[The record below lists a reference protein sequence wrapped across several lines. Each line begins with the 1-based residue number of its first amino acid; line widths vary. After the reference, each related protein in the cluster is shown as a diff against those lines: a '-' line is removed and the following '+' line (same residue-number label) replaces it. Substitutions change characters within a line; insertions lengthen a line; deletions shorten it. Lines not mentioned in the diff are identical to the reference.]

1 MPIHTL
7 KIWAHKFGKV
17 VLMLE
22 DSCKKKE
29 VHFIYPIDKINDELA
44 LTRVAKRIYDERH
57 EGKNRVVHS

>member
-1 MPIHTL
+1 
-7 KIWAHKFGKV
+7 
-17 VLMLE
+17 MLE